1 MLRLIR
7 LRPGASHVEAFSCS
21 ICMPRRLSRKAL
33 QDYAV
38 REILTEGTGDPE
50 VLLLRNGCSAAAS
63 WRNSSSQMKQQRCNG
78 SPEPTCSSSQG
89 GSEFGVLAALLARD
103 STIVTFASCDKQK
116 CFTHDLGLRYKG
128 SFGPAGRPITLADRL
143 QAQFKL
149 QNMTSC
155 QHNGSGLDP

>member
-1 MLRLIR
+1 MQ
-7 LRPGASHVEAFSCS
+7 
-21 ICMPRRLSRKAL
+21 RRGILAQFFVANETAAL
-33 QDYAV
+33 QRLASAD
-38 REILTEGTGDPE
+38 
-50 VLLLRNGCSAAAS
+50 VLVI
-63 WRNSSSQMKQQRCNG
+63 
-78 SPEPTCSSSQG
+78 TG

-116 CFTHDLGLRYKG
+116 SFTHDLGLRYKG